1 MSHRSWVQLPHGKFF
16 FVPHLGGRS
25 CFLPNRLTSP
35 SASGKITVP
44 SEITRLC
51 YHPDHSF
58 CVLSYSG
65 RILSRSAISSV
76 FHLFPLLLFLFSF
89 WSSLYTT
96 TISMKTS
103 AILIAAL
110 SAAASVEAG
119 IHRYVHLRQRC
130 HLRTG

>member
-1 MSHRSWVQLPHGKFF
+1 MGSTPTREILFCATSRLWVIFP
-16 FVPHLGGRS
+16 
-25 CFLPNRLTSP
+25 PNRLTSP

-51 YHPDHSF
+51 CHPDHSSASYHIPADP
-58 CVLSYSG
+58 LSFSHQF
-65 RILSRSAISSV
+65 RLPS
-76 FHLFPLLLFLFSF
+76 FPLLLFLFSF

-130 HLRTG
+130 HLRTS